1 MKWIKFDKYTPD
13 SHILL
18 KLQLAC
24 VTMFLGYYHADKER
38 FISDE
43 GIEFTYDNLIRF
55 EAYYLN
61 PYEIEVKNEMD

>member
-1 MKWIKFDKYTPD
+1 MTFNKFNKDIPDK
-13 SHILL
+13 HILL
-18 KLQLAC
+18 RLQLAG

-55 EAYYLN
+55 EAQYIN
-61 PYEIEVKNEMD
+61 PYEIETES